1 MFKTLAIVAASI
13 ALTAGAASAGNTFG
27 LLTSVEQGDNYYD
40 ISTISTLGEGFVQIE
55 TFAGDILGST
65 DLNVGANT
73 NTRVQLDNSVSTQN
87 LVAKLI
93 VDGEVVD
100 ENRIRVRR

>member
-13 ALTAGAASAGNTFG
+13 ALTAGAASASNTFG

-40 ISTISTLGEGFVQIE
+40 ISTISTLDEGFVQIE
-55 TFAGDILGST
+55 THEGDILGSA

-73 NTRVQLDNSVSTQN
+73 NVRVELDSAVPAKN

-93 VDGEVVD
+93 VGGEVVD
-100 ENRIRVRR
+100 ENRVLVRR

>member
-13 ALTAGAASAGNTFG
+13 ALTAGAASASNTFG

-55 TFAGDILGST
+55 
-65 DLNVGANT
+65 
-73 NTRVQLDNSVSTQN
+73 QLCINSEPCGK
-87 LVAKLI
+87 A
-93 VDGEVVD
+93 DC
-100 ENRIRVRR
+100 

>member
-13 ALTAGAASAGNTFG
+13 ALTAGAASASNTFG
-27 LLTSVEQGDNYYD
+27 LLTSVEQGDSYYD
-40 ISTISTLGEGFVQIE
+40 ISAISTLGEGFVQIE
-55 TFAGDILGST
+55 TFAGDIVGST
-65 DLNVGANT
+65 DLNAGANI
-73 NTRVQLDNSVSTQN
+73 NTRVQLDNAVSTQN

-100 ENRIRVRR
+100 ENRILVRR